1 VIQCMPAPQ
10 LSRVGLCAPPRPDE
24 YVRPS
29 SGRAEGRPRYGV
41 LYGTN
46 RVRGAADCEGV
57 RFKQAERALERR
69 SCGAGTN
76 DMTTRNGRSG
86 GGRRGRGGEYRART
100 SARPTRKPCGRP
112 NAEATRRSDHQG
124 RPRIENGI

>member
-29 SGRAEGRPRYGV
+29 SGRAEGRPRYG
-41 LYGTN
+41 TN
-46 RVRGAADCEGV
+46 RVRTV
-57 RFKQAERALERR
+57 RLTEIICTCKR
-69 SCGAGTN
+69 SARSGDHAVRTN

-86 GGRRGRGGEYRART
+86 GGPRRGRGGGYRART
-100 SARPTRKPCGRP
+100 SARPSTRD
-112 NAEATRRSDHQG
+112 AA
-124 RPRIENGI
+124 